1 VTILNPISHIE
12 RWGFAFALN
21 RLDITKT
28 AIVHVL
34 VRNPK
39 NGQDIIFE
47 ISFSYLFVKK
57 NRWLQVITVYKNFI
71 SKRYSQC
78 ITAKA
83 RPEIRNGYL
92 RNDLGLIF

>member
-12 RWGFAFALN
+12 RWGFAFELN
-21 RLDITKT
+21 RLDITKTAIVHVLVRNPKNAKT

-47 ISFSYLFVKK
+47 ISYY
-57 NRWLQVITVYKNFI
+57 RIT
-71 SKRYSQC
+71 
-78 ITAKA
+78 ITSEQ
-83 RPEIRNGYL
+83 R
-92 RNDLGLIF
+92 